1 MSGGNARATGGI
13 PALLVAGLLAGIAR
27 YWGAL
32 LLVVAWQLWVLVQGY
47 NAIVLPTPHGVLS
60 DLVVNFDAY
69 LPHIVATLTSALV
82 GLCIGAVLGALCAG
96 ACWFTPMLDGLLSPA
111 IVVLRSIPIVATIP
125 IVARLCGYDASTV
138 LVITVMLVFFPV
150 FVFCASGLRDYS
162 AASADLF
169 RSIGCTAR
177 WRLFVLLAVPAAV
190 PHFATALRV
199 AAPACVLAALVAEF
213 LMGTQGLGY
222 VMMRAR
228 SEMMMERS
236 WGAALVATVLSVLL
250 YNLAVQVETRVRRRW
265 EA

>member
-1 MSGGNARATGGI
+1 VSASTPHATAGI
-13 PALLVAGLLAGIAR
+13 PALLGRGIAR
-27 YWGAL
+27 YWGAIA
-32 LLVVAWQLWVLVQGY
+32 LVLAWQLWVTVQDY
-47 NAIVLPTPHGVLS
+47 NSIVLPTPLGVLS
-60 DLVVNFDAY
+60 DVVVHADAY
-69 LPHIVATLTSALV
+69 LPHVAATATSALA
-82 GLCIGAVLGALCAG
+82 GLGIGVLLGALFAG
-96 ACWFTPMLDGLLSPA
+96 ACWFTPMLDGLLTPA

-125 IVARLCGYDASTV
+125 IVARLCGYDSSTV

-169 RSIGCTAR
+169 RTLGCNTR
-177 WRLFVLLAVPAAV
+177 WRQFVLLAVPAAV
-190 PHFATALRV
+190 PHLATALRV

-213 LMGTQGLGY
+213 LMGTEGLGY
-222 VMMRAR
+222 VMQRAR

-250 YNLAVQVETRVRRRW
+250 YNLAVHVEILIRRRW